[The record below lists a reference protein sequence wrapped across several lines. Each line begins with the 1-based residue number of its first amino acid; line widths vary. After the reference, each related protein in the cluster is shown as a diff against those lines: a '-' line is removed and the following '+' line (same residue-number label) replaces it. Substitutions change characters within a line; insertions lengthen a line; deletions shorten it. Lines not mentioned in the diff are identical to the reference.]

1 MRVIGL
7 TGGIGSGKS
16 AVAAIFTIL
25 GVPVY
30 DSDRRARFL
39 MEHDQILIS
48 KIKQHFGPESYLE
61 DGSLNRKH
69 IASRIFQHDEDRIRI
84 NALVH
89 PAVGEDFQRWLN
101 LQSTEMVIKESAL
114 LLETI
119 GQQPVDKII
128 VVAAPE
134 ALRIRRVAKR
144 DHLPESDIRKRIS
157 SQTSE
162 SKWLEKADYII
173 YNSGEASLIRQT
185 LQIYKKLQHTG
196 K

>member
-16 AVAAIFTIL
+16 SVAAIFTIL

-48 KIKQHFGPESYLE
+48 KIKEHFGPESYLE
-61 DGSLNRKH
+61 DGTLNRKY
-69 IASRIFQHDEDRIRI
+69 IAWRIFQHDEDRIRI

-89 PAVGEDFQRWLN
+89 PAVGEDFHRWLDMQN
-101 LQSTEMVIKESAL
+101 TEMVIKESAL
-114 LLETI
+114 LLETL
-119 GQQPVDKII
+119 GHQPVDKII

-134 ALRIRRVAKR
+134 ALRIQRVARR

-157 SQTSE
+157 SQTPE
-162 SKWLEKADYII
+162 SKWLEKADYMI
-173 YNSGEASLIRQT
+173 YNSGEESLIRQT
-185 LQIYKKLQHTG
+185 LEIYKKLQING
-196 K
+196 I